1 MSRQE
6 DMKVYAKELLEDRF
20 LQDIAAITQELKK
33 PSALEELKNSFD
45 MVFKKAERQ
54 QENEEKDEIAFV
66 MVFCLRSSIVTK
78 SYDFLI
84 QLYDESMY
92 YDMTETCGVWTPKR
106 IMGYYQQQVEYFEQ
120 EVKKVFIRVQ
130 KSELIPIERELAGDY
145 YKIAFGFLVEHI
157 QDIVELESF
166 HRLRKTD
173 GLQIQYGG
181 IYDTCIPIYDIAEGV
196 LL

>member
-20 LQDIAAITQELKK
+20 LQDVSAITEELKK
-33 PSALEELKNSFD
+33 PPALEKLKNSFD
-45 MVFKKAERQ
+45 MVFQKAKRQ
-54 QENEEKDEIAFV
+54 QENEEKEEIAFV

-92 YDMTETCGVWTPKR
+92 YDMTETCGVWTPKC
-106 IMGYYQQQVEYFEQ
+106 IMEYYEKQVEYFER

-166 HRLRKTD
+166 QRLRKTE